1 MRLPRLAPRLLVSLP
16 FSGLCLA
23 ARAAGHDLAA
33 AALAAAI
40 IAAFLA
46 PSARAAGV
54 LACALAA
61 GLATWLWVGGHGGAR
76 MVLTALPLAGNL
88 TLAWHFG
95 ATLRPGR
102 EPLIARYSRAEH
114 GEVPAGLARYARRLT
129 MLWTAFFLAFSAAN
143 AATLAG
149 FGPPA
154 APAALLNIAL
164 AAALFL
170 GEHLVRGVLY
180 PELGPVRPWRTLR
193 AIWRADA
200 LTHAR

>member
-16 FSGLCLA
+16 LSGLCLA
-23 ARAAGHDLAA
+23 ARAAGQDLAA

-40 IAAFLA
+40 IVAFLA
-46 PSARAAGV
+46 PTARPAGIV
-54 LACALAA
+54 ACALAA
-61 GLATWLWVGGHGGAR
+61 GIATWLWVGGTGGAR
-76 MVLTALPLAGNL
+76 AVLAALPLAGNL

-95 ATLRPGR
+95 ATLRPGQ
-102 EPLIARYSRAEH
+102 EALIVRYSRAEH
-114 GEVPAGLARYARRLT
+114 GEIPAGLVRYARRLT
-129 MLWTAFFLAFSAAN
+129 ALWTAYFLLFSAMN

-154 APAALLNIAL
+154 GPSAALNIGL
-164 AAALFL
+164 AAAFFL
-170 GEHLVRGVLY
+170 GEHVVRGMVF

-200 LTHAR
+200 VPHAR